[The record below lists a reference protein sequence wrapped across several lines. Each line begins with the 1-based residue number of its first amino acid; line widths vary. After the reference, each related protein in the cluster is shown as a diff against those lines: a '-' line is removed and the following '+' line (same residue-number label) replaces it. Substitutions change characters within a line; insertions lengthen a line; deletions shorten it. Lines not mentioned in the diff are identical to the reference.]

1 MQQTGEGPV
10 DAYDYTTM
18 AIDEA
23 TAREVLAVAGK
34 SWTSYRGGITS
45 DTTAA
50 SRRSPVLAVDM
61 PRADSESI
69 ILRLDLYILHS

>member
-1 MQQTGEGPV
+1 MNAASLPQTGEGSV

-34 SWTSYRGGITS
+34 SWTSCRGGITS

-61 PRADSESI
+61 AKGRQ
-69 ILRLDLYILHS
+69 